1 MFGLWQLNYLQVLN
15 NIFSKIEYWYGN
27 KSLFNNFITSSS
39 ILAFAFLIAITA
51 FVNVVAQEGAIT
63 PEGSVNESISS
74 SSRSNTEFSA
84 VNDTMSGQNASE
96 WATSNAT
103 LAFAQ
108 SEEGTNDQ
116 TMQETGQSANK
127 TGEAIQGNASDVGS
141 KITEGAK
148 GIVGKIGEGLEGL
161 TK

>member
-1 MFGLWQLNYLQVLN
+1 MEAKVHST
-15 NIFSKIEYWYGN
+15 I
-27 KSLFNNFITSSS
+27 FITSSSSS

-51 FVNVVAQEGAIT
+51 FVNVEAQEGAIT
-63 PEGSVNESISS
+63 PEGS
-74 SSRSNTEFSA
+74 

-103 LAFAQ
+103 LVFAQ
-108 SEEGTNDQ
+108 SEEGANDQ
-116 TMQETGQSANK
+116 TMQEAGQSANQ

-148 GIVGKIGEGLEGL
+148 DIVGKIGEGLERL